1 MRITSPPLILA
12 INGAVA
18 AAEFA
23 VIAPVTANA
32 PEFTAASVE
41 VPDADSV
48 VNAPAAGVP
57 APTVPLIFIEA
68 VPVKFVTIPL
78 LGVPRAGVTK
88 TGLVA
93 NTFAPDPVSS
103 VSAVA
108 NCAEVN
114 EPSDAALPT
123 DVIAPVRFALVVVF
137 PAVRPAAV
145 PVMFVPTKADGVPN
159 AGVTRVGLVANT
171 KEPVPVSP
179 VTADAKLAEDGVVKK
194 VVTPVPKPAT
204 PVEIGNPVALVNTPD
219 EGVPRAG
226 VTKVG
231 LVFKTLLPVPVE
243 LVTPVPPCAT
253 VTVAACFTSL
263 PVVPL
268 KATKPSAV
276 AEAGPTTSPVDPA
289 TEASSFTVP
298 AAFLK

>member
-1 MRITSPPLILA
+1 VLLLPVVFEFKAPEPNAVFDDIAPAPLPTRTPDR
-12 INGAVA
+12 VA
-18 AAEFA
+18 SVVEE
-23 VIAPVTANA
+23 IAPVTASA

-48 VNAPAAGVP
+48 VNAPAAGVL

-78 LGVPRAGVTK
+78 LGVPR
-88 TGLVA
+88 
-93 NTFAPDPVSS
+93 
-103 VSAVA
+103 
-108 NCAEVN
+108 
-114 EPSDAALPT
+114 
-123 DVIAPVRFALVVVF
+123 
-137 PAVRPAAV
+137 
-145 PVMFVPTKADGVPN
+145 

-194 VVTPVPKPAT
+194 VATPAPKPAT

-231 LVFKTLLPVPVE
+231 LVFKTLLPVPV
-243 LVTPVPPCAT
+243 LAT
-253 VTVAACFTSL
+253 LTTFLLASSA
-263 PVVPL
+263 
-268 KATKPSAV
+268 SAV
-276 AEAGPTTSPVDPA
+276 DAVNPEIVIPGTMVL
-289 TEASSFTVP
+289 VP
-298 AAFLK
+298 AASRYTARSAGCVQMTSFTPAANTTKLPVLLESNTVSRDSVLPDVE

>member
-1 MRITSPPLILA
+1 MLLTPVVFEFKAPEPNAVFDDIAPAPLPTRTPDR
-12 INGAVA
+12 VA
-18 AAEFA
+18 SVVEE
-23 VIAPVTANA
+23 IAPVTASA

-48 VNAPAAGVP
+48 VNAPAAGVL
-57 APTVPLIFIEA
+57 APTVPFILIEA

-78 LGVPRAGVTK
+78 LGIPRAGVTK
-88 TGLVA
+88 
-93 NTFAPDPVSS
+93 
-103 VSAVA
+103 
-108 NCAEVN
+108 
-114 EPSDAALPT
+114 
-123 DVIAPVRFALVVVF
+123 
-137 PAVRPAAV
+137 
-145 PVMFVPTKADGVPN
+145 
-159 AGVTRVGLVANT
+159 VGLVANT

-194 VVTPVPKPAT
+194 VATPVPKPAT

-276 AEAGPTTSPVDPA
+276 AEAGPTTSPADPSA
-289 TEASSFTVP
+289 EASSFTVP